1 MSEDWWSKKENVEKY
16 VKACFD
22 YQTMIF
28 QKQHEGSPLSP
39 NKLLELSFLSLSNA
53 FQFLTDAVAL
63 FERESYAHSLALSV
77 FGLEELGKS
86 MYCYLAHKGWVK
98 MGEFHQYMRRHE
110 MKLEVMRS
118 LDGIQMMRNLSEEA
132 EKNGKSLSGHEIQL
146 NPVYR
151 RQDTWWRKLS
161 KLRMKSLYVDYE
173 SAKSSPIS
181 RKEALEIIAKS
192 RMYALGVA
200 NTVLAVPEKKRKVSI

>member
-1 MSEDWWSKKENVEKY
+1 MKIPRTLSRVELMSEDWWSKKENVEKY

-98 MGEFHQYMRRHE
+98 VQCASYP
-110 MKLEVMRS
+110 V
-118 LDGIQMMRNLSEEA
+118 
-132 EKNGKSLSGHEIQL
+132 SGS
-146 NPVYR
+146 VG
-151 RQDTWWRKLS
+151 
-161 KLRMKSLYVDYE
+161 
-173 SAKSSPIS
+173 A
-181 RKEALEIIAKS
+181 
-192 RMYALGVA
+192 GFG
-200 NTVLAVPEKKRKVSI
+200 